1 MNHDT
6 TPRRRRLG
14 KCATGVIL
22 GGASLLM
29 VGNAF
34 AQGQMRADSSSDTAE
49 DKGSLLH
56 QVFEYTKHNSYFRVG
71 ALHLHYFGD
80 SSRLQVENAK
90 GLASQAF
97 GEGPSKLDGTGSSTG
112 DKTTIGGTF
121 GMYLPMTGKH
131 LAMEVQLAPPLKLDF
146 EVTGRAANES
156 LAPVTQNGIPTGVPP
171 LGTKIGTL
179 KALPPNF
186 TIIYR
191 PWVDTMVQPYIGAGA
206 MYLYTYDT
214 DVNNEQLNAYG
225 NEPTLNLTKPVAC
238 IGQAGVDINLSEKM
252 FITADVKY
260 VGCATVEAKLNNIVI
275 NSPTLGDTV
284 GPINLGTVSSSNKFE
299 AVLYQLSMGF
309 HF

>member
-6 TPRRRRLG
+6 TPRRRGLG
-14 KCATGVIL
+14 KRAAGIIL
-22 GGASLLM
+22 GGATLLM
-29 VGNAF
+29 AGSAF
-34 AQGQMRADSSSDTAE
+34 AQGQMRSDGNSDTAE

-56 QVFEYTKHNSYFRVG
+56 QVFEYTKNNSYFRVG
-71 ALHLHYFGD
+71 ILHFHYFGD
-80 SSRLQVENAK
+80 SSRLKVENAQ
-90 GLASQAF
+90 GLAAQPFS
-97 GEGPSKLDGTGSSTG
+97 EGASRLDGTGSSTG

-146 EVTGRAANES
+146 EVTGRAATES
-156 LAPVTQNGIPTGVPP
+156 LAPTTQNGIQTGVPP
-171 LGTKIGTL
+171 IGQKIGTL

-191 PWVDTMVQPYIGAGA
+191 PWVDTKFQPYIGAGA

-214 DVNNEQLNAYG
+214 DVNNSVLNAYG

-238 IGQAGVDINLSEKM
+238 IAQLGMDVQLTEKM
-252 FITADVKY
+252 FVTADVKY

-275 NSPTLGDTV
+275 RSPSLSDTV
-284 GPINLGTVSSSNKFE
+284 GPVTLGTVSSSNDFE
-299 AVLYQLSMGF
+299 AVLYQLSLGM

>member
-6 TPRRRRLG
+6 TPRRCRLG
-14 KCATGVIL
+14 KRAAGVIL

-29 VGNAF
+29 VGSAF
-34 AQGQMRADSSSDTAE
+34 AQGQMRAGSSSDTAE

-56 QVFEYTKHNSYFRVG
+56 QVFEYTKKNSYFRVG
-71 ALHLHYFGD
+71 VLHFHYFGD
-80 SSRLQVENAK
+80 SSRLKVENAQ
-90 GLASQAF
+90 GLAAQPF
-97 GEGPSKLDGTGSSTG
+97 GQGSSKLDGTGSSTG

-121 GMYLPMTGKH
+121 GLYIPKTGKH

-146 EVTGRAANES
+146 EVTGRAATES
-156 LAPVTQNGIPTGVPP
+156 LAPETQNGIPTGVPP
-171 LGTKIGTL
+171 LGSKIGTL

-191 PWVDTMVQPYIGAGA
+191 PWVDTMIQPYIGAGA

-214 DVNNEQLNAYG
+214 DVNNTQLNPNG

-238 IGQAGVDINLSEKM
+238 IGQAGVDINLSEKL

-275 NSPTLGDTV
+275 NSPTLSNTV
-284 GPINLGTVSSSNKFE
+284 GPVTLGTVSSSNKFE

-309 HF
+309 RF